1 MKLKL
6 IGSILGVLVAV
17 GLIGVGTIWA
27 QAGGQITTLAG
38 AVTNA
43 RVGGQTDTQPGGAV
57 SSQDTVTGTRGLTNT
72 ARIAMCDQF
81 MTALAGHLNV
91 TVDVLAA
98 AGKAT
103 AKDMIDQAVKDGRL
117 TAEQATAAKTR
128 IDQAQGNCAFGLG
141 GFRGRG
147 GPGGFPGG
155 GPGFPGGPKGN
166 PGGPRGGPK
175 GNPAGPRGGKV
186 ITGTRGYTGTRAF
199 DGATLT
205 QVVANSPAAK
215 AGLQVG
221 DVILAIGGQNI
232 DIQHP
237 VDALIR
243 AKKPGDA
250 VDVKYQHGSETK
262 TVSVTLGAQPNNAAI
277 PYVGVQF
284 EYRRSTS

>member
-6 IGSILGVLVAV
+6 IGSILGVLAAI

-27 QAGGQITTLAG
+27 QSGGQITTLAE

-43 RVGGQTDTQPGGAV
+43 RVGGQTDTQPSGAPD
-57 SSQDTVTGTRGLTNT
+57 SQSTVVTST
-72 ARIAMCDQF
+72 ARTAMCDQF
-81 MTALAGHLNV
+81 MQALAGHLGIKV
-91 TVDVLAA
+91 ETLAQ
-98 AGKAT
+98 AGKDT

-141 GFRGRG
+141 EFRGRG
-147 GPGGFPGG
+147 FPGGFPGG
-155 GPGFPGGPKGN
+155 GPGFPGK
-166 PGGPRGGPK
+166 PGDKHSGPRGS
-175 GNPAGPRGGKV
+175 NV
-186 ITGTRGYTGTRAF
+186 ITGTRAF
-199 DGATLT
+199 NGATLT
-205 QVVANSPAAK
+205 QVVADSPAAK

-232 DIQHP
+232 DAQHP

-250 VDVKYQHGSETK
+250 VDVKFQHGSETK
-262 TVSVTLGAQPNNAAI
+262 TVSVTLGAQPNNAAV

-284 EYRRSTS
+284 EYRRSAS